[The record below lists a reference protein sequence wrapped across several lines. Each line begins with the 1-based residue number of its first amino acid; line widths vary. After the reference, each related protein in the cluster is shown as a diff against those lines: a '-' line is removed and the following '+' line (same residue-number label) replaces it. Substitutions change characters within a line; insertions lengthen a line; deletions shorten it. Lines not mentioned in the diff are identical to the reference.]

1 MNTPIKLLAV
11 NQFDR
16 RLPRLQKAAHELR
29 SQAPRSG
36 WVQTLRSALGLSE
49 RTFAKRLGFK
59 FGGAVQELERNERSG
74 SVTLERLRHAA
85 NALDAELVYAIVP
98 RKALRQTIAARA
110 RAVAKE
116 RIEAVAQSMA
126 LEDQALGSS
135 QLKRQEDE
143 LARELEKKPRALWR

>member
-1 MNTPIKLLAV
+1 VTTSIKLLAV
-11 NQFDR
+11 DQLDR

-29 SQAPRSG
+29 AQTPRSG
-36 WVQTLRSALGLSE
+36 WVHTLRGALGLSE
-49 RTFAKRLGFK
+49 RAFAKRLGFG

-85 NALDAELVYAIVP
+85 NALDADLIYALVP
-98 RKALRQTIAARA
+98 RKPLRETIAARA

-116 RIEAVAQSMA
+116 HIEAVAHSMA

-135 QLKRQEDE
+135 QLKRQVDE
-143 LARELEKKPRALWR
+143 LARELEKRPRALWR